1 MAIQVSGTTVIDNSR
16 VLQNVT
22 GLKTVGGQSILGS
35 GNISPAPPSTAGDV
49 GTYAVGRPANG
60 TTYAVGDTVSGIRAP
75 RTTRSYWSNTYSTFY
90 EPTYAG
96 HTLSGTWRTM
106 TPVHGGGIGLWIR
119 IS

>member
-1 MAIQVSGTTVIDNSR
+1 MALTINHQTNDISATSGSMTIDGSS
-16 VLQNVT
+16 
-22 GLKTVGGQSILGS
+22 VGGST
-35 GNISPAPPSTAGDV
+35 TAGAV

-75 RTTRSYWSNTYSTFY
+75 RTTRSYWSNSGSTFY

-96 HTLSGTWRTM
+96 YTLSGTWRTM
-106 TPVHGGGIGLWIR
+106 TPVHGGGIGLWLR